1 MMNSPLEIREVRL
14 RGLLRRDLLE
24 WAKSSVRSAL
34 GVSVLRV
41 PLSF

>member
-1 MMNSPLEIREVRL
+1 MNSPLEIREVRR

-24 WAKSSVRSAL
+24 WTKSSVRSAL
-34 GVSVLRV
+34 GISVLRV